1 MTITRRAALFLW
13 LPQDV
18 DLVVLEFTLNEHPDE
33 PFTDPQRQG
42 YEQLVRKLLQL
53 PGR

>member
-1 MTITRRAALFLW
+1 M
-13 LPQDV
+13 
-18 DLVVLEFTLNEHPDE
+18 VLEFTLNEHPDE

-53 PGR
+53 PGRCVLAVGAAVHSLKCGR

>member
-1 MTITRRAALFLW
+1 M
-13 LPQDV
+13 QDV
-18 DLVVLEFTLNEHPDE
+18 DFVVLEFTLNEHPDE

-53 PGR
+53 PGRWADCLLVWDVL